1 MHRSFLEF
9 WSCVYE
15 KNNERVDA
23 TWATALQLLIGGVIL
38 TGTGSVSENWN
49 DVVWNAPF
57 ISYLLIIGI
66 FVIAIGWLIY
76 FTLIGSGEV
85 SKVGS
90 YTFLIPVVS
99 IVISAL
105 FSHENITI
113 NLLVGLLLIV
123 ISILLVNINQKS
135 IQKSRT

>member
-1 MHRSFLEF
+1 MCIR
-9 WSCVYE
+9 

>member
-66 FVIAIGWLIY
+66 FVIAIGWLI
-76 FTLIGSGEV
+76 
-85 SKVGS
+85 
-90 YTFLIPVVS
+90 
-99 IVISAL
+99 
-105 FSHENITI
+105 SH
-113 NLLVGLLLIV
+113 LLVLE
-123 ISILLVNINQKS
+123 K
-135 IQKSRT
+135 